1 MKDKLLIRLAGDQD
15 TLIAMLKKCPPHG
28 DKMDLLQDFYLFCF
42 EKHYALLNLSSL
54 YPKGKLNKGL
64 VFIMLKNFVLGEI
77 RKDKTNLRRQEV
89 SNKFYHER
97 LTTEADE
104 FSSDNNLA
112 YEYNMMILTE
122 LTKEL
127 TNEEYQHL
135 LKLSSNKLLSEF
147 RDKDGSLNMP
157 KYKATVYQLTKRMNN
172 IKKTSVLFQYLTVEE
187 IDSFDTFTKLEM
199 NFNNKHNI

>member
-28 DKMDLLQDFYLFCF
+28 DKMDLLQNFYLFCF

-157 KYKATVYQLTKRMNN
+157 KYKATVYQLTKRMNK